1 MAANTAYKLI
11 SHCAS
16 PSRQRSRRQ
25 VSRLNKSFISMRLLS
40 GRVGVDKISKQ
51 IKILS
56 PTKHM
61 RFDVRPSVLNVR
73 HNFPSRKQVFLI
85 RKLFPLFAGE
95 ECGTWVKWSSLAAV
109 NMKNILGTASPST
122 QGAGPR
128 PRTSTTD
135 QAHRVPRS
143 CLGGQ
148 FCQTK
153 VAKCHFTNATEGFNK
168 P

>member
-1 MAANTAYKLI
+1 M
-11 SHCAS
+11 
-16 PSRQRSRRQ
+16 Q
-25 VSRLNKSFISMRLLS
+25 
-40 GRVGVDKISKQ
+40 
-51 IKILS
+51 
-56 PTKHM
+56 
-61 RFDVRPSVLNVR
+61 FDVRPSVLNVR
-73 HNFPSRKQVFLI
+73 HNFPSRKQVFSL

-135 QAHRVPRS
+135 QAHPVSRS

-148 FCQTK
+148 FCQTN
-153 VAKCHFTNATEGFNK
+153 VAKCHFTHATEGFNK
-168 P
+168 PGKVECSVSCSADERFEQTKATIHKRTWNTDNWF